1 MRLALFDVDG
11 TLIHSSGA
19 GMRAFH
25 RAFQEVF
32 QVPVDRE
39 VIRPD
44 GKTDPLIAREML
56 DHFGLL
62 HRFSEET
69 RDALFSTYLLNLD
82 EEMGLVRADGKLRV
96 LPGVVALLEALAPR
110 PDFALGLATGNL
122 ESGSEIK
129 LRHAALD
136 HYFSFGGFGSDAE
149 DRTELIRKGI
159 RRGIQLC
166 APQPVTACYVIGDT
180 PLDIIHGHNAGA
192 RVLAVASARYT
203 VRDLEPFHPDMLVAD
218 LTDTTNILSFL
229 TSDQPPEPRL

>member
-1 MRLALFDVDG
+1 MRLVLFDVDG

-25 RAFQEVF
+25 RAFQAVF
-32 QVPVDRE
+32 GVTVDRE

-56 DHFGLL
+56 DYFGLQ
-62 HRFSEET
+62 HRWRDET
-69 RDALFSTYLLNLD
+69 RDALFSTYLANLD
-82 EEMGLVRADGKLRV
+82 GEMGLVRAKGTLRV
-96 LPGVVALLEALAPR
+96 LPGVVALLDALAPR

-122 ESGSEIK
+122 ERGSEIK

-136 HYFSFGGFGSDAE
+136 RYFRFGGFGSDAE
-149 DRTELIRKGI
+149 DRTELIREGI

-166 APQPVTACYVIGDT
+166 APQTVDGSFVVGDT

-192 RVLAVASARYT
+192 RVLAVASAKYSL
-203 VRDLEPFHPDMLVAD
+203 RDLAPFQPEMLVAD
-218 LTDTTNILSFL
+218 LTDVASILSFL
-229 TSDQPPEPRL
+229 TSEPRL